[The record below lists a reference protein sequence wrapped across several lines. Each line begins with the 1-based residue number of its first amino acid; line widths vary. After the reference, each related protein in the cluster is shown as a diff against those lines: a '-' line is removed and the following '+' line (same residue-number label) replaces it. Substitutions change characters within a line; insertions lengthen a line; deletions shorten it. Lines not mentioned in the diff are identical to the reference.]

1 VTAGRP
7 DELVEMAV
15 ALPDAQVGATAGRVP
30 DEQVE
35 MAVALPDAQVGATA
49 GRVPDK
55 QVEMAV
61 ALPDAQVGATAGG
74 VRVWDRQ
81 KGDLMREPSR
91 WYRSVGVLR
100 CRHGERSAIKDC
112 YC

>member
-1 VTAGRP
+1 
-7 DELVEMAV
+7 MAV

-30 DEQVE
+30 DEQV
-35 MAVALPDAQVGATA
+35 VATA
-49 GRVPDK
+49 SRPDE

-61 ALPDAQVGATAGG
+61 ALPDAQVGATVGR

-81 KGDLMREPSR
+81 KGDLVREPSG

-100 CRHGERSAIKDC
+100 CRHGERSVIKDC